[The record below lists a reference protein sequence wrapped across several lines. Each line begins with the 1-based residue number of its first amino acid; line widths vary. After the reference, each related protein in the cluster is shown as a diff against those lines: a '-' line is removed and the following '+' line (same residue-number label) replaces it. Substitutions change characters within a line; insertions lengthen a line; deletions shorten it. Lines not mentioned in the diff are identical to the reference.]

1 MLMKKEFLECGRIV
15 GAHGVKGLMKIES
28 WCDSPKV
35 LAAQKRVFL
44 AGKDGFK
51 EVSVVNASVS
61 GPLVLMGL
69 SGCENRELVQGM
81 KNTVLYLSREDIPLK
96 KGAVLLADIIG
107 LAVKDYNS
115 GEILGTVKDITDAPR
130 SRIYVIETPAGK
142 EVLMPDVKEFIKE
155 IKTDEGVFVTPIPGF
170 FDEI

>member
-1 MLMKKEFLECGRIV
+1 MWKDR
-15 GAHGVKGLMKIES
+15 ES

-51 EVSVVNASVS
+51 EVSVVSASVS

-69 SGCENRELVQGM
+69 SGYENRELVQGM

-130 SRIYVIETPAGK
+130 SRIYVIETPTGK